1 MLTLTRGAEALPLDP
16 EWVTRLSERGLIDP
30 YAKAPDLA
38 RWRRRALR
46 RLQLDRAEEDPDGFA
61 AEFDRLTARD
71 RAASS
76 PWGVALFKFSSPEG
90 WIVSRD
96 EADRIVQA
104 LAEEPEAEA
113 LVAFARGG
121 AFEVR

>member
-1 MLTLTRGAEALPLDP
+1 MTLLADQ
-16 EWVTRLSERGLIDP
+16 GLIDP

-46 RLQLDRAEEDPDGFA
+46 RLELERAEQDPEGFA

-90 WIVSRD
+90 WIVSPE
-96 EADRIVQA
+96 EAERIVQV
-104 LAEEPEAEA
+104 LGEEPDAGA

-121 AFEVR
+121 SFEVR

>member
-61 AEFDRLTARD
+61 AEF
-71 RAASS
+71 
-76 PWGVALFKFSSPEG
+76 GSPEG